1 MNWQT
6 FHYQTPPP
14 WPANRYTPFYLNW
27 LPKNL
32 EDILPASGVNYQI
45 FDTLVHVTSFENAS
59 EIFRWGFKP
68 KVVLDS
74 SVVSSSLTN
83 LDGTPVVPRSSHP
96 MKDLEVVW
104 YGQTTFQDV
113 LDKYHCYEKYG
124 NVAFS
129 MKTLFGYEGILRDGL
144 KIYFIEVIEYKT
156 QAACRFL
163 VTTRDYPELRRY
175 NPTAEN
181 GGPFFYNNRTRE
193 FYFLTK
199 IKSRRNGRVLKNTV
213 EIMKDRTSDRNI
225 QRWCD
230 DNHFISFTHCQWP
243 KPFVSTL
250 GCCARCRFPNGY
262 VPSHKLNSG
271 GRGIV
276 PLLSAAQFFV

>member
-144 KIYFIEVIEYKT
+144 KIY
-156 QAACRFL
+156 
-163 VTTRDYPELRRY
+163 
-175 NPTAEN
+175 
-181 GGPFFYNNRTRE
+181 
-193 FYFLTK
+193 
-199 IKSRRNGRVLKNTV
+199 
-213 EIMKDRTSDRNI
+213 
-225 QRWCD
+225 
-230 DNHFISFTHCQWP
+230 
-243 KPFVSTL
+243 
-250 GCCARCRFPNGY
+250 
-262 VPSHKLNSG
+262 
-271 GRGIV
+271 
-276 PLLSAAQFFV
+276 LLH